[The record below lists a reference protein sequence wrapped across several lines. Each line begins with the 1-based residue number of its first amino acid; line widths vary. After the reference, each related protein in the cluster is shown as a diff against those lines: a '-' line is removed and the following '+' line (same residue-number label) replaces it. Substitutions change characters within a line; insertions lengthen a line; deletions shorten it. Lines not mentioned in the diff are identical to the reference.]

1 MAEGLSLICGEME
14 RIGSVASTN
23 MSSSSSSS
31 TRPLI
36 LFAWVGFTFF
46 SSSSSFSSM
55 MSMSCL
61 LYPGE
66 ESMLAVYLDWLV
78 LLTMLPCR
86 SKELFWFNTGD
97 TLFALIVELLF
108 VRLPMLFCTL
118 PDENDGFLL
127 WEKENDLKKLSTL
140 EVSTGDVKG
149 LLDLIGMEFF
159 RIGVL
164 ILIPP
169 VVAFEFA
176 LLFDNDFCIDIL
188 RDKEW

>member
-1 MAEGLSLICGEME
+1 
-14 RIGSVASTN
+14 
-23 MSSSSSSS
+23 
-31 TRPLI
+31 
-36 LFAWVGFTFF
+36 
-46 SSSSSFSSM
+46 
-55 MSMSCL
+55 
-61 LYPGE
+61 
-66 ESMLAVYLDWLV
+66 
-78 LLTMLPCR
+78 
-86 SKELFWFNTGD
+86 
-97 TLFALIVELLF
+97 
-108 VRLPMLFCTL
+108 MLFCTL